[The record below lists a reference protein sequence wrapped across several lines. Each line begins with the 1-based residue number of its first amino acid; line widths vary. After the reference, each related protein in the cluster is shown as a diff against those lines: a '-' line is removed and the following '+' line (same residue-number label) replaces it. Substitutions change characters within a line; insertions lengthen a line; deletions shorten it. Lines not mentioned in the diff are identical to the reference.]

1 MNELPALRKIMPQ
14 QNMVH
19 MEKAWNRIP
28 SKSRSTKKQQTILL
42 ENQPVRLISQP
53 WKSWDEDTAKE
64 NMIIA
69 TGDLL
74 IDLYARIVYKE
85 GVMVRLGPIEFDIL
99 AYLLCHYTMF
109 CPRRILL
116 SLVEQRYNHKVADNT
131 LSKHINR
138 LRKKLDQ
145 NVFHQYVLTR
155 NSSGY
160 KWGLPME
167 RLYLVREDTWA
178 G

>member
-1 MNELPALRKIMPQ
+1 
-14 QNMVH
+14 
-19 MEKAWNRIP
+19 
-28 SKSRSTKKQQTILL
+28 
-42 ENQPVRLISQP
+42 
-53 WKSWDEDTAKE
+53 
-64 NMIIA
+64 
-69 TGDLL
+69 
-74 IDLYARIVYKE
+74 
-85 GVMVRLGPIEFDIL
+85 
-99 AYLLCHYTMF
+99 MF